1 MLKVRI
7 REVAQ
12 AKNLSRTQI
21 AKRGAL
27 DYKTVQ
33 RIWNDPYK
41 NVDLATLDRLCN
53 ALDVEPGELLER
65 VRDVEENENTLKG

>member
-1 MLKVRI
+1 MLKIRI
-7 REVAQ
+7 REVAE
-12 AKNLSRTQI
+12 AKSISRTQI
-21 AKRGAL
+21 AKRGTL

-41 NVDLATLDRLCN
+41 NVDLFTLDRLCE

-65 VRDVEENENTLKG
+65 VQNT